1 MLNAYWEPLVFQLP
15 PTPNGLEWRRCI
27 DTAVDPPNDIRPLD
41 EALFVEQTR
50 YHVQPRS
57 VVLLVS
63 RLEPA
68 SVSSGAS
75 ENT

>member
-1 MLNAYWEPLVFQLP
+1 VK
-15 PTPNGLEWRRCI
+15 WRRCI
-27 DTAVDPPNDIRPLD
+27 DTAVDSPNDIRPLD
-41 EALFVEQTR
+41 EALFVEQTC
-50 YHVQPRS
+50 YHAQARS

-68 SVSSGAS
+68 TASSGAS